1 MDEFTNEMPTYDEV
15 VATIMSNIIVERH
28 RCGKIVLWDFQEDN
42 DWDRLYFNVAAIVAD
57 MNKELIYL
65 QMPFWKYLKMK
76 WKRRKQRKNLRYLFS
91 WRADNIPLEN
101 RTSVYIL
108 MDFVREFYKLPQSYF
123 KEINDEYYGWII

>member
-1 MDEFTNEMPTYDEV
+1 MDEFTNEKPTYDEV

-28 RCGKIVLWDFQEDN
+28 RCSKIVLWDFQEDN

-57 MNKELIYL
+57 MNKEPIYL
-65 QMPFWKYLKMK
+65 QMPFWKYIKMK

-91 WRADNIPLEN
+91 WRAKDVPLEN

-108 MDFVREFYKLPQSYF
+108 MDFVREFYNLPQSYF
-123 KEINDEYYGWII
+123 KKINDEYYGWII